1 MARDPVLTRYVCTAV
16 CARLADEGAR
26 VSIVLL
32 ALDRTG
38 RASLG
43 GLLVAALM
51 VPHVL
56 AAPAAGAAADA
67 VRRRRVLYLAAF
79 LAYASC
85 LLTAALLIG
94 PATPLA
100 AVALVLAGCCAPL
113 LIGGL
118 SSLLGEL
125 APDRIERAFALDAT
139 SYGAAGI
146 AGPALA
152 AVVAGLAGPGWSM
165 LALTLLVVVAGLFL
179 ATLPLAVRPPR
190 EDGGRWR
197 PAVLLAA
204 VPVLWQRPRLGAVTA
219 AATLNAVGMG
229 ALPLVAAL
237 LAVQAHR
244 PALTGAILSTAAA
257 GGLAGS
263 LWCARFPVRRRPE
276 AVLLACVGATA
287 VPFLLVALVPAGWW
301 MLPLFAVV
309 GLLGAPQAVT
319 TFAVR
324 DQESPRDVRTQVFTL
339 GAGLKV
345 TGSAAGA
352 AIAGLA
358 AGAGTVA
365 LLAGVAACPVLGLAA
380 GAGVLGRRG
389 SRHARVP
396 AAAEYR

>member
-1 MARDPVLTRYVCTAV
+1 VA
-16 CARLADEGAR
+16 
-26 VSIVLL
+26 IVLL

-38 RASLG
+38 GAGLG

-51 VPHVL
+51 VPHVV

-67 VRRRRVLYLAAF
+67 FRRRRLLYLAAF
-79 LAYASC
+79 LAYAGC
-85 LLTAALLIG
+85 LLAAAFLIG
-94 PATPLA
+94 RATSLA
-100 AVALVLAGCCAPL
+100 AVALILAGCCAPL

-118 SSLLGEL
+118 TSLLGEL
-125 APDRIERAFALDAT
+125 APERIERAFALDAM
-139 SYGAAGI
+139 SYGAAGV

-165 LALTLLVVVAGLFL
+165 LALTLLVVVAALVL
-179 ATLPLAVRPPR
+179 ATLPLPDRSARP
-190 EDGGRWR
+190 DGEPWR
-197 PAVLLAA
+197 PAALLAA

-229 ALPLVAAL
+229 AMPLVAAL

-244 PALTGAILSTAAA
+244 PALTGAILSTTAA

-263 LWCARFPVRRRPE
+263 LWCARFPLRRRPE
-276 AVLLACVGATA
+276 VVLLFCVGATA
-287 VPFLLVALVPAGWW
+287 VPFLLVTLIAPGWW
-301 MLPLFAVV
+301 TLPLFAVV

-324 DQESPRDVRTQVFTL
+324 DQESPPEVRTQVFTL

-358 AGAGTVA
+358 AGAGTLV
-365 LLAGVAACPVLGLAA
+365 LLAGMAAAPALGLAA
-380 GAGVLGRRG
+380 GVGVLRRRG
-389 SRHARVP
+389 SRHARV
-396 AAAEYR
+396 AAVAEYR